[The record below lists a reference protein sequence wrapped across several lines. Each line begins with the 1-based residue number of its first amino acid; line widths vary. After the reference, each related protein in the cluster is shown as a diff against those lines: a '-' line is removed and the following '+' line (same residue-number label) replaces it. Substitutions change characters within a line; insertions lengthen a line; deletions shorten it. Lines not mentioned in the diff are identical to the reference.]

1 MKTVDV
7 EIYPDGR
14 MDVENTSR
22 YLGIACKTLA
32 MMRCNGKGPKFAKR
46 GKIFYFKN
54 DLDLWI
60 SEGSGFNS
68 TAQARFCN

>member
-1 MKTVDV
+1 MKIVDV

-14 MDVENTSR
+14 MDTENTSL
-22 YLGIACKTLA
+22 YLGLASKTLA
-32 MMRCNGKGPKFAKR
+32 MLRCNGKGPKFTKR

-54 DLDLWI
+54 DLDQWI
-60 SEGSGFNS
+60 AEGSGFNS